1 MYKHRASPASS
12 SSSAFAALT
21 TTIAP
26 SSAATATTTST
37 GIRSFADIS
46 IANTIGRRYSTD
58 PNAITIEP
66 EEPDVNIENQETI
79 PLRTRQQHRSN
90 RLPKLEPAD
99 SETLPTTL
107 GTRACYKSISCLVAF
122 FTCVSTI
129 SYFIADNKHAQLLLD
144 HLLQATLKS
153 LTAIHRDY
161 LEGVDHHHTAGQNY
175 TESENEITG

>member
-12 SSSAFAALT
+12 SAFAALTT

-37 GIRSFADIS
+37 GIRSFADIG

-79 PLRTRQQHRSN
+79 PLRARQHRSN

-99 SETLPTTL
+99 SETLPTAL

-161 LEGVDHHHTAGQNY
+161 LEGVDHHHTANQNY

>member
-1 MYKHRASPASS
+1 MYKHRASPA

-37 GIRSFADIS
+37 GIRSFADIG

-79 PLRTRQQHRSN
+79 PLRTRQHRSN
-90 RLPKLEPAD
+90 HLPKLEPAD

-161 LEGVDHHHTAGQNY
+161 LEGVDHHHTANQNY

>member
-1 MYKHRASPASS
+1 MYKHRASPA

-37 GIRSFADIS
+37 GIRSFADIG

-79 PLRTRQQHRSN
+79 PLRTRQQRSN

-99 SETLPTTL
+99 SETLPTAL

>member
-1 MYKHRASPASS
+1 MYKHRASPA

-79 PLRTRQQHRSN
+79 PLRTRQHRSN

-161 LEGVDHHHTAGQNY
+161 LEGVDHHHTANQNY

>member
-1 MYKHRASPASS
+1 MYKHRASPA

-58 PNAITIEP
+58 PNTITIEP

-79 PLRTRQQHRSN
+79 PLRTRQHRSN

-161 LEGVDHHHTAGQNY
+161 LEGVDHHHTANQNY

>member
-37 GIRSFADIS
+37 GIRSFADIG

-66 EEPDVNIENQETI
+66 EEPDAAIENQETI
-79 PLRTRQQHRSN
+79 PLRTRQHRSN

-99 SETLPTTL
+99 SETLPTAL

-161 LEGVDHHHTAGQNY
+161 LEGVDHHHTANQNY

>member
-1 MYKHRASPASS
+1 MYKHRASPA

-37 GIRSFADIS
+37 GIRSFADIG

-66 EEPDVNIENQETI
+66 EEPDVDIENQETI
-79 PLRTRQQHRSN
+79 PLRTRQQRSN

-161 LEGVDHHHTAGQNY
+161 LEGVDHHHTANQNY

>member
-1 MYKHRASPASS
+1 MYKHRASPA

-37 GIRSFADIS
+37 GIRSFADIG

-79 PLRTRQQHRSN
+79 PLRTRQQRSN

-161 LEGVDHHHTAGQNY
+161 LEGVDHHHTANQNY
-175 TESENEITG
+175 TESETEITG

>member
-1 MYKHRASPASS
+1 MYKHRASPA

-37 GIRSFADIS
+37 GIRSFADIG

-79 PLRTRQQHRSN
+79 PLRAQHRSN

-161 LEGVDHHHTAGQNY
+161 LEGVDHHHTANQNY

>member
-1 MYKHRASPASS
+1 MYKHRASPA

-37 GIRSFADIS
+37 GIRSFADIG

-66 EEPDVNIENQETI
+66 DVNIENQETI
-79 PLRTRQQHRSN
+79 PLRTRQHRSN

-161 LEGVDHHHTAGQNY
+161 LEGVDHHHTANQNY

>member
-1 MYKHRASPASS
+1 MYKHRASPA

-37 GIRSFADIS
+37 GIRSFADIG

-79 PLRTRQQHRSN
+79 PLRTRQHRSN

-99 SETLPTTL
+99 SETLATTL

-161 LEGVDHHHTAGQNY
+161 LEGVDHHHTANQNY

>member
-46 IANTIGRRYSTD
+46 IANTIGGRYSTD

-66 EEPDVNIENQETI
+66 EEPDVNIENRETI
-79 PLRTRQQHRSN
+79 PLRAQHRLN

>member
-1 MYKHRASPASS
+1 MYKHRASPA

-79 PLRTRQQHRSN
+79 PLRTRQHRSN

-161 LEGVDHHHTAGQNY
+161 LEGVDHHYTANQNY

>member
-12 SSSAFAALT
+12 SVFAALT

-37 GIRSFADIS
+37 GIRSFADIG

-66 EEPDVNIENQETI
+66 DVNIENQETI
-79 PLRTRQQHRSN
+79 PLRTRQHRSN

-161 LEGVDHHHTAGQNY
+161 LEGVDHHHTANQNY

>member
-1 MYKHRASPASS
+1 MYKHRASPA

-37 GIRSFADIS
+37 GIRSFADIG

-79 PLRTRQQHRSN
+79 PLRTRQQRSN

-161 LEGVDHHHTAGQNY
+161 LEGVDHHHTVNQNY

>member
-12 SSSAFAALT
+12 SVFAALT

-37 GIRSFADIS
+37 GIRSFADIG

-79 PLRTRQQHRSN
+79 PLRTRQHRSN

-161 LEGVDHHHTAGQNY
+161 LEGVDHHHTANQNY

>member
-12 SSSAFAALT
+12 SVFAALT

-37 GIRSFADIS
+37 GIRSFADIG

-79 PLRTRQQHRSN
+79 PLRTRQQRSN

-161 LEGVDHHHTAGQNY
+161 LEGVDHHHTANQNY

>member
-1 MYKHRASPASS
+1 MYKHRASPA

-37 GIRSFADIS
+37 GIRSFADIG

-79 PLRTRQQHRSN
+79 PLRTLQLRSN

-161 LEGVDHHHTAGQNY
+161 LEGVDHHPITANQNY

>member
-1 MYKHRASPASS
+1 MYKHRASPA

-37 GIRSFADIS
+37 GIRSFADIG

-66 EEPDVNIENQETI
+66 EEPDVNIENRETI
-79 PLRTRQQHRSN
+79 PLRVQHRSN

-161 LEGVDHHHTAGQNY
+161 LEGVDHHHTANQNY